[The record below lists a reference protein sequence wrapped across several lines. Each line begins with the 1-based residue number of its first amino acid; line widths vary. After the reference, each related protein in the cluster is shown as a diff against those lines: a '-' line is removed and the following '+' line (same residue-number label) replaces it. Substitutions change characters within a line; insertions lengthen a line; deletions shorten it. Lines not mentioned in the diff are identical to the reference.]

1 MTKFVGITSKTYPYL
16 IDDGSIDKQAKG
28 TKKVVIKQRIKF
40 EDYKNDSHETTLMSS
55 EKFKNDEKK

>member
-28 TKKVVIKQRIKF
+28 TQKVVINQRIKF
-40 EDYKNDSHETTLMSS
+40 EDYKNDSHETILIS
-55 EKFKNDEKK
+55 

>member
-28 TKKVVIKQRIKF
+28 TKKKKVVIKQRIKF
-40 EDYKNDSHETTLMSS
+40 EDYKNDSHETILIS
-55 EKFKNDEKK
+55 

>member
-16 IDDGSIDKQAKG
+16 IDDGSIAKG
-28 TKKVVIKQRIKF
+28 TRKVVIEQRIKF